1 MPGPPGYN
9 YNSYKRAVHNWGQEN
24 GRNIVYE
31 TTSSGPASHQLDAF
45 LLPTIA
51 VDGIPGFTG
60 LASAYSKSGAEEAAA
75 TQFWAHRDT
84 YA

>member
-31 TTSSGPASHQLDAF
+31 TTPSGPASHQVWSCM
-45 LLPTIA
+45 IY